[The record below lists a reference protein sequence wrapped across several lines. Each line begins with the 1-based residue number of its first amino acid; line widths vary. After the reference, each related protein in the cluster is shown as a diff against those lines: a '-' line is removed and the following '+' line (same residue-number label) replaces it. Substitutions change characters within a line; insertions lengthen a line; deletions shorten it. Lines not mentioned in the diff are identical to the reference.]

1 MYNGCNSKIH
11 PFCCDDK
18 KYLESM
24 DCYEENVDKEK
35 EANFQGVSGEIAD
48 KGWEMQGEV
57 LGENTYSGITLMLL
71 QYYVEE

>member
-1 MYNGCNSKIH
+1 MDYVVANEAKAQGKAV
-11 PFCCDDK
+11 DK
-18 KYLESM
+18 MARAEGKATIR
-24 DCYEENVDKEK
+24 KEK
-35 EANFQGVSGEIAD
+35 EASFQGVSGEIAD